1 MIYLFLTDVRIA
13 SSSVFET
20 FNASLLTHQSDVI
33 DVYSCSF
40 ANFHTGTKTYPLTP
54 SQEIALQEGTTN
66 VIM

>member
-1 MIYLFLTDVRIA
+1 MFYLFLIDVRIA
-13 SSSVFET
+13 STSVFET

-40 ANFHTGTKTYPLTP
+40 ANFHTGTKTYPLTAN
-54 SQEIALQEGTTN
+54 QENAFQEGTTY